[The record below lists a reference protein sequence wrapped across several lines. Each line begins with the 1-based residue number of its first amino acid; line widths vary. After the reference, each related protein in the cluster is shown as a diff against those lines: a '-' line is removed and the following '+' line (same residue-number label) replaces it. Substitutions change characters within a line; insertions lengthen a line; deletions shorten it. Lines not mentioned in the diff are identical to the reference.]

1 MAGAFAGASARLVT
15 APFDVLKIRFQLQ
28 FAEKV
33 KYTSVSQA
41 FKTVIQEEGI
51 IGLWKGNVAATYLW
65 ISYAMVQFGVYGF
78 LKKNLERIPDPFIAT
93 SQPGGAASIFGH
105 VNDSSHKGLKGIT
118 PIEQANVPTTGQE
131 KTLCTSSIALTVI
144 HQLQSYFSLLRNQ
157 TYSLKFL
164 MRNVL
169 NLFTH
174 ADIYDI
180 QGVKYGGHL
189 FFF

>member
-41 FKTVIQEEGI
+41 FQTVIQEEGI

-93 SQPGGAASIFGH
+93 SQPGGATNIFSH
-105 VNDSSHKGLKGIT
+105 VNGSSHKGLKGMT

-131 KTLCTSSIALTVI
+131 KTFCTSSIELSVI
-144 HQLQSYFSLLRNQ
+144 Q
-157 TYSLKFL
+157 
-164 MRNVL
+164 
-169 NLFTH
+169 
-174 ADIYDI
+174 
-180 QGVKYGGHL
+180 HL
-189 FFF
+189 

>member
-41 FKTVIQEEGI
+41 FRTVIQEEGI

-78 LKKNLERIPDPFIAT
+78 LKKSLERIPDPFIAT
-93 SQPGGAASIFGH
+93 SPPREAANMF
-105 VNDSSHKGLKGIT
+105 SHRSGNGLKGFRETT
-118 PIEQANVPTTGQE
+118 PIEQANVPTTGQK
-131 KTLCTSSIALTVI
+131 KTC
-144 HQLQSYFSLLRNQ
+144 
-157 TYSLKFL
+157 
-164 MRNVL
+164 
-169 NLFTH
+169 
-174 ADIYDI
+174 
-180 QGVKYGGHL
+180 
-189 FFF
+189 

>member
-1 MAGAFAGASARLVT
+1 MPQSSSTRDDVMAGAFAGASARLVT

-93 SQPGGAASIFGH
+93 SQPGGATNVFSH
-105 VNDSSHKGLKGIT
+105 VNDSNLKGLKGIT

-131 KTLCTSSIALTVI
+131 KTSCTSSIELSVI
-144 HQLQSYFSLLRNQ
+144 H
-157 TYSLKFL
+157 
-164 MRNVL
+164 
-169 NLFTH
+169 
-174 ADIYDI
+174 
-180 QGVKYGGHL
+180 HL
-189 FFF
+189 

>member
-1 MAGAFAGASARLVT
+1 MPQASSTRDDVMAGAFAGASARLVT

-93 SQPGGAASIFGH
+93 SQPGGATNMFSHA
-105 VNDSSHKGLKGIT
+105 NDSNLKGLKGIT

-131 KTLCTSSIALTVI
+131 KTSYTSSIELSVI
-144 HQLQSYFSLLRNQ
+144 H
-157 TYSLKFL
+157 
-164 MRNVL
+164 
-169 NLFTH
+169 
-174 ADIYDI
+174 
-180 QGVKYGGHL
+180 HL
-189 FFF
+189 